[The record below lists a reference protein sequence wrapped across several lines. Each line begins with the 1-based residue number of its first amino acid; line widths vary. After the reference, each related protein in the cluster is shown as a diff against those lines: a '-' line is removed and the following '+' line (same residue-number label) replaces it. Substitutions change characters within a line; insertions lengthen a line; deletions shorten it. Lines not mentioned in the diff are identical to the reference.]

1 MAVGAGST
9 SDPPVKNRP
18 GGGAGRPV
26 LDAGAQGI
34 MSGRAGDLSPQQQE
48 ALTRVRSLGG
58 GRLGQGPSSPG
69 AQPRKGT
76 RRLQRTG
83 CPGSW
88 APTWAR
94 SPPLWAFLRL
104 SPALHLCRRLATE
117 PCPLRE
123 VEEGGW
129 VFKGPRDEQKYY
141 LENKFSVLPLIFLPF
156 FFFSFLPVF
165 GV

>member
-26 LDAGAQGI
+26 LDTGAQGI

-123 VEEGGW
+123 VEEGGPA
-129 VFKGPRDEQKYY
+129 FCTEAALGRQTCNLPGLLPRLQ
-141 LENKFSVLPLIFLPF
+141 PLFAWFLSAAF
-156 FFFSFLPVF
+156 
-165 GV
+165 